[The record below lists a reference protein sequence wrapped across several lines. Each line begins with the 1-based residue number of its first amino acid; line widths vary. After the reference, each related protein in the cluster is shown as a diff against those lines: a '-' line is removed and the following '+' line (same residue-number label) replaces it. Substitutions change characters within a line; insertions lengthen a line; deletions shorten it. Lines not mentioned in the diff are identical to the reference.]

1 MLAKFASNP
10 SHSRG
15 RLYPENDSLSILSPF
30 ELDRYRIIESTAF
43 RRLEYKTQ
51 VFVNHE
57 GDHYRNRL
65 THSLEAAEIAKI
77 ISKALNVSS
86 DLSESLT
93 LAHDLGHA
101 PFGHAGEDAL
111 QEVMQELGADFSHN
125 IHTLTLVTEIEHRF
139 PQFKGMNLSWEMI
152 DGIAKHN
159 GPILDKVI
167 PDTLSTYANTYDLEL
182 NKYSSLEAQISS
194 LADDIAYNNHD
205 IDDGFRAGL
214 ITLDELEEIGIF
226 GKILKQ
232 VREDYPSC
240 ENHILL
246 HETIQ
251 KMKNTMI
258 VDLIDNTK
266 NNINKYSI
274 ETNQDIR
281 DLNHQLAYF
290 SEGIENYHQQIKKF
304 LMTKVYTH
312 HSVMRMANRGKRII
326 KELFSL
332 YMDDFACLPEFLQA
346 KISANNKKEAAI
358 IIGNFIAC
366 MSDRYAIAEYQS
378 FFEAS
383 SSYTNKRY

>member
-1 MLAKFASNP
+1 MLAGFASDP
-10 SHSRG
+10 SKSKG
-15 RLYPENDSLSILSPF
+15 RLHLEKNGLSILSPF

-77 ISKALNVSS
+77 ISKNLNISS
-86 DLSESLT
+86 ELSESLT

-125 IHTLTLVTEIEHRF
+125 IHTLTLVTEIENRH

-159 GPILDKVI
+159 GPITDKDICPTLLSYAKSYDIELD
-167 PDTLSTYANTYDLEL
+167 
-182 NKYSSLEAQISS
+182 KYSSLEAQISS

-214 ITLDELEEIGIF
+214 ITIDELKELDIF
-226 GKILKQ
+226 GNILNQ
-232 VREDYPSC
+232 VISEYPES
-240 ENHILL
+240 ESHILL
-246 HETIQ
+246 HEAIQ
-251 KMKNTMI
+251 RMKNMMI
-258 VDLIDNTK
+258 QDLIESTK
-266 NNINKYSI
+266 NNIKKHNIK
-274 ETNQDIR
+274 TNRDIR
-281 DLNHQLAYF
+281 ELKHPLAYF
-290 SEGIENYHQQIKKF
+290 SEEIESYHQKIKKF
-304 LMTKVYTH
+304 LMAKVYTH

-332 YMDDFACLPEFLQA
+332 YMDDFACLPGFLQT
-346 KISANNKKEAAI
+346 KLSSNNKKESAI

>member
-1 MLAKFASNP
+1 MLAGFASDP
-10 SHSRG
+10 SLSKG
-15 RLYPENDSLSILSPF
+15 RLYLEKDGLSILSPF

-77 ISKALNVSS
+77 ISKALNISCE
-86 DLSESLT
+86 LSESLT

-125 IHTLTLVTEIEHRF
+125 IHTLALVTEIEHRH
-139 PQFKGMNLSWEMI
+139 PQFEGMNLSWEMI

-159 GPILDKVI
+159 GPILGNLI
-167 PDTLSTYANTYDLEL
+167 PPTLLSYAKTYNLEL
-182 NKYSSLEAQISS
+182 DKYSSLEAQISS

-214 ITLDELEEIGIF
+214 ITLDELQELDIF
-226 GKILKQ
+226 GNILKQ
-232 VREDYPSC
+232 VKKEYPKA

-246 HETIQ
+246 HEAIQ
-251 KMKNTMI
+251 RMKNMMI
-258 VDLIDNTK
+258 LDLIENTK
-266 NNINKYSI
+266 NNIKKFAI
-274 ETNQDIR
+274 KTNQDIR
-281 DLNHQLAYF
+281 ELKHPLAYF
-290 SEGIENYHQQIKKF
+290 SVEIERYHQQIKKF
-304 LMTKVYTH
+304 LMAKVYTH

-346 KISANNKKEAAI
+346 KLSNNNKKEAAT

>member
-1 MLAKFASNP
+1 MLASFASNP
-10 SHSRG
+10 THSKG
-15 RLYPENDSLSILSPF
+15 RLHPEKDGLSILSAF

-77 ISKALNVSS
+77 ISKALNISS
-86 DLSESLT
+86 DLAESLT

-111 QEVMQELGADFSHN
+111 KEAMQEFGADFSHN
-125 IHTLTLVTEIEHRF
+125 IHTLTLVTELENRH
-139 PQFKGMNLSWEMI
+139 PQFEGLNLSWEMI

-159 GPILDKVI
+159 GPIEIDI
-167 PDTLSTYANTYDLEL
+167 PPILAAYAKTYTLEL
-182 NKYSSLEAQISS
+182 NKFSSLEAQVSS

-214 ITLDELEEIGIF
+214 ITITELKELEIF
-226 GKILKQ
+226 GSIIKQ
-232 VREDYPSC
+232 VINEYPNS
-240 ENHILL
+240 EEHILL
-246 HETIQ
+246 HEAIQ
-251 KMKNTMI
+251 RMKNMMI
-258 VDLIDNTK
+258 LDLIDNTK
-266 NNINKYSI
+266 TRIKKFTI
-274 ETNQDIR
+274 KTPQDII
-281 DLNHQLAYF
+281 DLGEALACF
-290 SEGIENYHQQIKKF
+290 SEEIEAYHQKIKKF
-304 LMTKVYTH
+304 LMAKVYTH
-312 HSVMRMANRGKRII
+312 HNVMRMANRGRRII

-332 YMDDFACLPEFLQA
+332 YMNDFSCLPLYLRRKLNA
-346 KISANNKKEAAI
+346 NKKEAAI

-383 SSYTNKRY
+383 SSYINKRY